1 VAPCKR
7 PVRSHKVIVLVHDF
21 LFENGARGRGKD
33 VNMPQ
38 LVKLIESLKAKG
50 YTFDTHDR
58 YID

>member
-1 VAPCKR
+1 
-7 PVRSHKVIVLVHDF
+7 VIVLMHDF

-50 YTFDTHDR
+50 YTFDTLDH